1 MRIALNVLYIRPGK
15 TGGTETYARALIRAL
30 AEIDGQNE
38 YRVFCNQETAELDW
52 PVQPN
57 VTIVRCPPHAGDLA
71 SRFAWEQF
79 VLPIQLRR
87 HRIDVVHSLGY
98 VAPLMTGFPSIV
110 SIHDANYVSLRKEL
124 PWLKSHVL
132 RRFVSRSAANA
143 DLIITGSEFGRQEV
157 LKKIAPGHARVAV
170 TPYGADHVDNQ
181 PTADWKA
188 IAKLYGLT
196 TPYLLTL
203 GRLERHKNVKDVV
216 DAYATIAGRIQHSL
230 VITGRVS
237 AAVRQRI
244 LALGLEQRIRLTGYV
259 PDCHL
264 PDLFMNADLFLLAS
278 GYEGFGFPLLEAQR
292 LGVPVVASR
301 IAALKEIAGDW
312 AIFFHPGSVHEIANI
327 IVGSL
332 ENESLRTRLSENGR
346 ANARRFLWLA
356 TADATLRLYRAVH
369 DLRCAAKI
377 QEHARHHQP
386 VLLAPESAQALD
398 V

>member
-38 YRVFCNQETAELDW
+38 YLIFCNQEAARLDW

-57 VTIVRCPPHAGDLA
+57 VTIVRCPLHAGELV

-79 VLPIQLRR
+79 VLPFQLRR

-98 VAPLMTGFPSIV
+98 VAPLMTAVPSIV

-124 PWLKSHVL
+124 PWLKNHIL
-132 RRFVSRSAANA
+132 GGFVSRSAAKA

-157 LKKIAPGHARVAV
+157 LKKIGPGHVRVAV

-181 PTADWKA
+181 PSADWDA
-188 IAKLYGLT
+188 IARLYGLT
-196 TPYLLTL
+196 MPYLLTL
-203 GRLERHKNVKDVV
+203 GRVERHKKVMDVV
-216 DAYATIAGRIQHSL
+216 DAYATIADRIQHSL
-230 VITGRVS
+230 VITGRVRAS
-237 AAVRQRI
+237 VRQRI
-244 LALGLEQRIRLTGYV
+244 AALGLEHRIRLTGYV

-292 LGVPVVASR
+292 LGVPVIASR
-301 IAALKEIAGDW
+301 IGAFKEISGDW
-312 AIFFHPGSVHEIANI
+312 AIFFHPGSVREIADI

-332 ENESLRTRLSENGR
+332 ENETLRTRLAENGR

-369 DLRCAAKI
+369 DLRDADGLHRRPELAL
-377 QEHARHHQP
+377 QP
-386 VLLAPESAQALD
+386 S
-398 V
+398 